1 MVNVSDSKNYKVIGT
16 NPIRHDGYDKVT
28 GRAVYGADIKLPG
41 LIWASIVRSP
51 HAHAVIK
58 NIDTSA
64 AEKVDGVLSVYSG
77 YSGGHVENPTY
88 QEVVLGNTG
97 HIEAAEINYD
107 SSLVNEEQLV
117 KLLFLNI
124 DPFDEGGQFCDRG
137 YSYKSAFFTSDENLI
152 KIINNYI
159 SKIEN
164 NHNQK
169 VQTLVLPFK
178 NFYLAED
185 YHQDYYKKN
194 PIRYNYYKYSC
205 GREQRIKQ
213 LKVNL
218 R

>member
-1 MVNVSDSKNYKVIGT
+1 MKYFLIIIFSIIFTNSK
-16 NPIRHDGYDKVT
+16 
-28 GRAVYGADIKLPG
+28 
-41 LIWASIVRSP
+41 ASIKSMYV
-51 HAHAVIK
+51 AGGCFWCVEEVY
-58 NIDTSA
+58 
-64 AEKVDGVLSVYSG
+64 EKVEGVLSVYSG

-97 HIEAAEINYD
+97 HIEAVEINYD

-137 YSYKSAFFTSDENLI
+137 YSYKSAFFTSDEKLK
-152 KIINNYI
+152 KIINDYI
-159 SKIEN
+159 LKIEN

-213 LKVNL
+213 LKINL

>member
-1 MVNVSDSKNYKVIGT
+1 MKYF
-16 NPIRHDGYDKVT
+16 
-28 GRAVYGADIKLPG
+28 
-41 LIWASIVRSP
+41 LIIIFFLLSINTHASIKSMYV
-51 HAHAVIK
+51 AGGCFWCVEEVY
-58 NIDTSA
+58 
-64 AEKVDGVLSVYSG
+64 EKVEGVLSVYSG

-97 HIEAAEINYD
+97 HIEAVEINYD

-137 YSYKSAFFTSDENLI
+137 YSYKSAFFTSDEKL
-152 KIINNYI
+152 KEIINDYI
-159 SKIEN
+159 LKIEN

-213 LKVNL
+213 LRINL

>member
-1 MVNVSDSKNYKVIGT
+1 MKYFLIIIFSLVFTNSK
-16 NPIRHDGYDKVT
+16 
-28 GRAVYGADIKLPG
+28 
-41 LIWASIVRSP
+41 ASIKSMYV
-51 HAHAVIK
+51 AGGCFWCVEEVY
-58 NIDTSA
+58 
-64 AEKVDGVLSVYSG
+64 EKLEGVLSVYSG

-97 HIEAAEINYD
+97 HIEAVEINYD

-137 YSYKSAFFTSDENLI
+137 YSYKSAFFTSDEKL
-152 KIINNYI
+152 KEIINDYI
-159 SKIEN
+159 LKIEN

-213 LKVNL
+213 LRINL

>member
-1 MVNVSDSKNYKVIGT
+1 MKYFLIIIFFLLST
-16 NPIRHDGYDKVT
+16 NTQASMKSMYVAGGCFWCVEE
-28 GRAVYGADIKLPG
+28 VYEKIK
-41 LIWASIVRSP
+41 
-51 HAHAVIK
+51 
-58 NIDTSA
+58 
-64 AEKVDGVLSVYSG
+64 GVLSVYSG

-117 KLLFLNI
+117 KQLFLNI

-137 YSYKSAFFTSDENLI
+137 YSYKSAFFTSDENLE

-159 SKIEN
+159 LKIEN

-213 LKVNL
+213 LKINL

>member
-1 MVNVSDSKNYKVIGT
+1 MKYFLIIIFSLIFTNSK
-16 NPIRHDGYDKVT
+16 
-28 GRAVYGADIKLPG
+28 
-41 LIWASIVRSP
+41 ASIKSMYV
-51 HAHAVIK
+51 AGGCFWCVEEVY
-58 NIDTSA
+58 
-64 AEKVDGVLSVYSG
+64 EKVEGVLSVYSG

-97 HIEAAEINYD
+97 HIEAVEINYD

-137 YSYKSAFFTSDENLI
+137 YSYKSAFFTSDEKL
-152 KIINNYI
+152 KEIINDYI
-159 SKIEN
+159 LKIEN

-213 LKVNL
+213 LRINL

>member
-1 MVNVSDSKNYKVIGT
+1 MKYFSIIIFFLLSINAQANIKSMYVAGGCFWCVEE
-16 NPIRHDGYDKVT
+16 
-28 GRAVYGADIKLPG
+28 VY
-41 LIWASIVRSP
+41 
-51 HAHAVIK
+51 
-58 NIDTSA
+58 
-64 AEKVDGVLSVYSG
+64 EKVEGVLSVYSG
-77 YSGGHVENPTY
+77 YSGGHVENPSY

-97 HIEAAEINYD
+97 HIEAVEINYD

-137 YSYKSAFFTSDENLI
+137 YSYKSAFFTSDENLK
-152 KIINNYI
+152 KIINDYI
-159 SKIEN
+159 LKIEN

-169 VQTLVLPFK
+169 VQTLILPFK
-178 NFYLAED
+178 KFYLAED

-194 PIRYNYYKYSC
+194 SIRYNYYKYSC

-213 LKVNL
+213 LKINL

>member
-1 MVNVSDSKNYKVIGT
+1 MGK
-16 NPIRHDGYDKVT
+16 
-28 GRAVYGADIKLPG
+28 
-41 LIWASIVRSP
+41 
-51 HAHAVIK
+51 
-58 NIDTSA
+58 
-64 AEKVDGVLSVYSG
+64 
-77 YSGGHVENPTY
+77 
-88 QEVVLGNTG
+88 TG

-107 SSLVNEEQLV
+107 SSLVDEEQLV

-137 YSYKSAFFTSDENLI
+137 YSYKSAFFTSDEKL
-152 KIINNYI
+152 KEIINDYI
-159 SKIEN
+159 LKIEN

-169 VQTLVLPFK
+169 VQTLILPFK
-178 NFYLAED
+178 NFFLAED

-213 LKVNL
+213 LRINL

>member
-1 MVNVSDSKNYKVIGT
+1 MKYFLIIIFLLLSINTQAFMKSMYVAGGCFWCVEE
-16 NPIRHDGYDKVT
+16 
-28 GRAVYGADIKLPG
+28 VY
-41 LIWASIVRSP
+41 
-51 HAHAVIK
+51 
-58 NIDTSA
+58 
-64 AEKVDGVLSVYSG
+64 EKIEGVLSVYSG

-107 SSLVNEEQLV
+107 SSLVSEEQLV

-159 SKIEN
+159 FKIEN

-205 GREQRIKQ
+205 GREQKIKQ
-213 LKVNL
+213 LKINL

>member
-1 MVNVSDSKNYKVIGT
+1 MKYFFIIFFFLLSSNT
-16 NPIRHDGYDKVT
+16 Q
-28 GRAVYGADIKLPG
+28 
-41 LIWASIVRSP
+41 ASIKSMYV
-51 HAHAVIK
+51 AGGCFWCVEEVY
-58 NIDTSA
+58 
-64 AEKVDGVLSVYSG
+64 EKLEGVLSVYSG

-97 HIEAAEINYD
+97 HIEAVEINYD

-137 YSYKSAFFTSDENLI
+137 YSYKSAFFTSDEKL
-152 KIINNYI
+152 KEIINDYI
-159 SKIEN
+159 LKIEN

-213 LKVNL
+213 LRINL

>member
-1 MVNVSDSKNYKVIGT
+1 MKYFLIIIFSLIFTNSK
-16 NPIRHDGYDKVT
+16 
-28 GRAVYGADIKLPG
+28 
-41 LIWASIVRSP
+41 ASIKSMYV
-51 HAHAVIK
+51 AGGCFWCVEEVY
-58 NIDTSA
+58 
-64 AEKVDGVLSVYSG
+64 EKVEGVLSVYSG
-77 YSGGHVENPTY
+77 YSGGHVKNPTY

-97 HIEAAEINYD
+97 HIEAVEINYD

-137 YSYKSAFFTSDENLI
+137 YSYKSAFFTSEEKLK
-152 KIINNYI
+152 KIINDYI
-159 SKIEN
+159 LKIEN

-213 LKVNL
+213 LRINL

>member
-1 MVNVSDSKNYKVIGT
+1 MKYFLIIIFSLIFTNSK
-16 NPIRHDGYDKVT
+16 
-28 GRAVYGADIKLPG
+28 
-41 LIWASIVRSP
+41 ASIKSMYV
-51 HAHAVIK
+51 AGGCFWCVEEVY
-58 NIDTSA
+58 
-64 AEKVDGVLSVYSG
+64 EKLEGVLSVYSG

-97 HIEAAEINYD
+97 HIEAVEINYD

-137 YSYKSAFFTSDENLI
+137 YSYKSAFFTSDEKLK
-152 KIINNYI
+152 KIINDYI
-159 SKIEN
+159 LKIEN

-169 VQTLVLPFK
+169 VQTLILPFK

-185 YHQDYYKKN
+185 YHQDYYEKN

-213 LKVNL
+213 LRINL

>member
-1 MVNVSDSKNYKVIGT
+1 MYVAGGCFWCVEE
-16 NPIRHDGYDKVT
+16 
-28 GRAVYGADIKLPG
+28 VY
-41 LIWASIVRSP
+41 
-51 HAHAVIK
+51 
-58 NIDTSA
+58 
-64 AEKVDGVLSVYSG
+64 EKVEGVVSVYSG

-107 SSLVNEEQLV
+107 SSLINEEQLV

-137 YSYKSAFFTSDENLI
+137 YSYKSAFFTSSENL
-152 KIINNYI
+152 KTIINDYI
-159 SKIEN
+159 LKIEN

-213 LKVNL
+213 LRINL
-218 R
+218 DDAEFYAILDEIRNTEMLSDGLQEEIKNKRTIH

>member
-1 MVNVSDSKNYKVIGT
+1 MKYF
-16 NPIRHDGYDKVT
+16 
-28 GRAVYGADIKLPG
+28 
-41 LIWASIVRSP
+41 LIIIFSLLSINTQASISSIYV
-51 HAHAVIK
+51 AGGCFWCVEEVY
-58 NIDTSA
+58 
-64 AEKVDGVLSVYSG
+64 EKVEGVLSVYSG

-107 SSLVNEEQLV
+107 SSLINEEQLV

-137 YSYKSAFFTSDENLI
+137 YSYKSAFFTNDEKLK
-152 KIINNYI
+152 KIINDYI
-159 SKIEN
+159 LKIES

-213 LKVNL
+213 LRINL
-218 R
+218 K

>member
-1 MVNVSDSKNYKVIGT
+1 MKYFLIIIFSIIFTNSK
-16 NPIRHDGYDKVT
+16 
-28 GRAVYGADIKLPG
+28 
-41 LIWASIVRSP
+41 ASIKSMYV
-51 HAHAVIK
+51 AGGCFWCVEEVY
-58 NIDTSA
+58 
-64 AEKVDGVLSVYSG
+64 EKLEGVLSVYSG

-137 YSYKSAFFTSDENLI
+137 YSYKSAFFTSDEKLK
-152 KIINNYI
+152 KIINDYI
-159 SKIEN
+159 LKIEN

-213 LKVNL
+213 LRINL

>member
-1 MVNVSDSKNYKVIGT
+1 MKYFLIIIFFLLSINAQVSIKSMYVAG
-16 NPIRHDGYDKVT
+16 GCFWCVEE
-28 GRAVYGADIKLPG
+28 VY
-41 LIWASIVRSP
+41 
-51 HAHAVIK
+51 
-58 NIDTSA
+58 
-64 AEKVDGVLSVYSG
+64 EEVDGILNVYSG
-77 YSGGHVENPTY
+77 YTGGHVENPTY

-97 HIEAAEINYD
+97 HIEAVEINYD

-137 YSYKSAFFTSDENLI
+137 YSYKSAFFTNDEKLK
-152 KIINNYI
+152 KIINDYI
-159 SKIEN
+159 LKIEN

-178 NFYLAED
+178 TFYLAED

-213 LKVNL
+213 LRINI

>member
-1 MVNVSDSKNYKVIGT
+1 MNYFLIIIFFLLST
-16 NPIRHDGYDKVT
+16 NTQASMKSMYVAGGCFWCVEE
-28 GRAVYGADIKLPG
+28 VYEKIK
-41 LIWASIVRSP
+41 
-51 HAHAVIK
+51 
-58 NIDTSA
+58 
-64 AEKVDGVLSVYSG
+64 GVLSVYSG

-159 SKIEN
+159 LKIEN

-213 LKVNL
+213 LKINL

>member
-1 MVNVSDSKNYKVIGT
+1 MKYF
-16 NPIRHDGYDKVT
+16 
-28 GRAVYGADIKLPG
+28 
-41 LIWASIVRSP
+41 LIIIFSLIFTSVHASIKSMYV
-51 HAHAVIK
+51 AGGCFWCVEEVY
-58 NIDTSA
+58 
-64 AEKVDGVLSVYSG
+64 EKVEGVVSVYSG

-107 SSLVNEEQLV
+107 SSLINEEQLV

-137 YSYKSAFFTSDENLI
+137 YSYKSAFFTSSENL
-152 KIINNYI
+152 KTIINDYI
-159 SKIEN
+159 LKIEN

-213 LKVNL
+213 LRINL

>member
-1 MVNVSDSKNYKVIGT
+1 MKYFSIIIFFLLSINAQANIKSMYVAGGCFWCVEE
-16 NPIRHDGYDKVT
+16 
-28 GRAVYGADIKLPG
+28 VY
-41 LIWASIVRSP
+41 
-51 HAHAVIK
+51 
-58 NIDTSA
+58 
-64 AEKVDGVLSVYSG
+64 EKVEGVLSVYSG

-97 HIEAAEINYD
+97 HIEAVEINYD

-137 YSYKSAFFTSDENLI
+137 YSYKSAFFTSDEDLK

-159 SKIEN
+159 LKIEN

-169 VQTLVLPFK
+169 VQTLVLSFK

-194 PIRYNYYKYSC
+194 SIRYNYYKYSC

-213 LKVNL
+213 LKINL

>member
-1 MVNVSDSKNYKVIGT
+1 MKYF
-16 NPIRHDGYDKVT
+16 
-28 GRAVYGADIKLPG
+28 
-41 LIWASIVRSP
+41 LIIIFFLLSINTHASIKSMYV
-51 HAHAVIK
+51 AGGCFWCVEEVY
-58 NIDTSA
+58 
-64 AEKVDGVLSVYSG
+64 EKVGGVLSVYSG

-97 HIEAAEINYD
+97 HIEAVEINYD

-137 YSYKSAFFTSDENLI
+137 YSYKSAFFTSDEKLK
-152 KIINNYI
+152 KIINDYI
-159 SKIEN
+159 LKIEN

-213 LKVNL
+213 LRINL